1 MAAVGGADTRGRRPV
16 RWVVALA
23 LGGVWWWSVLR
34 LAVQPGEAGP
44 VEGAFAAG
52 GWGLSLLPVHC
63 GPSPRR
69 GGSAPRRGGTRGIRG
84 GGPPGQGGPGHGGP
98 GQDGAGP
105 GGPGWQFGHQKVER
119 S

>member
-1 MAAVGGADTRGRRPV
+1 MAAVGGADAQGLRPV
-16 RWVVALA
+16 RWVLALA

-34 LAVQPGEAGP
+34 LAIQPGEAGP
-44 VEGAFAAG
+44 VEGALAVG

-69 GGSAPRRGGTRGIRG
+69 GGARG
-84 GGPPGQGGPGHGGP
+84 GGPPGARRGGPP
-98 GQDGAGP
+98 RQDGAGP
-105 GGPGWQFGHQKVER
+105 CGSAWQLGHQKVER

>member
-1 MAAVGGADTRGRRPV
+1 MAAVGGADTRGLRPV
-16 RWVVALA
+16 RWVLALA

-34 LAVQPGEAGP
+34 LAIQPGEAGP

-69 GGSAPRRGGTRGIRG
+69 GGRRPRQ
-84 GGPPGQGGPGHGGP
+84 GGPPRQDGPGPGP
-98 GQDGAGP
+98 CGP
-105 GGPGWQFGHQKVER
+105 AWQLGHQKVER

>member
-1 MAAVGGADTRGRRPV
+1 MAALGGADTQGLRPV
-16 RWVVALA
+16 RWVLALA

-44 VEGAFAAG
+44 VEGALAVG

-63 GPSPRR
+63 GPSSSRGGARRR
-69 GGSAPRRGGTRGIRG
+69 GG
-84 GGPPGQGGPGHGGP
+84 PPH
-98 GQDGAGP
+98 QDGSGP
-105 GGPGWQFGHQKVER
+105 GGPAWQLGHQKVER